1 RATIASAST
10 SPPRS
15 NVASAAVVAR
25 RARGRRGAP
34 VAIVAAGGIGTP
46 EAVRA
51 ALALGASAVQVGTAL
66 LLADEAGTVPAYR
79 ERLAAGDAPTGLTR
93 AFSGR
98 LARGIQNRFMDERPD
113 APLAYPEIHHAT
125 AKLRAAARAA
135 GDADRFNLWAGE
147 AYPLA
152 RALPAAEIV
161 RWLAG
166 VPQSG
171 AGR

>member
-1 RATIASAST
+1 M
-10 SPPRS
+10 
-15 NVASAAVVAR
+15 
-25 RARGRRGAP
+25 
-34 VAIVAAGGIGTP
+34 AAGGIGTP
-46 EAVRA
+46 AAVRA
-51 ALALGASAVQVGTAL
+51 ALALGAAAVQVGTAF

-98 LARGIQNRFMDERPD
+98 LARGIQNRFMDEHPD

-125 AKLRAAARAA
+125 AKLRAAARKA
-135 GDADRFNLWAGE
+135 GDADGFNLWAGE

-152 RALPAAEIV
+152 RAWPAADIT

-166 VPQSG
+166 
-171 AGR
+171 A